1 MTPNTRDRV
10 KEAQARQKAAHDKQ
24 TKERQFHP
32 GETVFVRNFSA
43 GPK

>member
-1 MTPNTRDRV
+1 MRPNTRDGV

-32 GETVFVRNFSA
+32 VFVRNFSA